1 MKKKIDLSEIIKKRG
16 KQKISKPISKKK
28 KKNQINKKKQKEIK
42 QDNGKDDSKKKG
54 NQVKKQIK
62 TSVKKEISQNHRI
75 RMAKTKK
82 IDEMTETK
90 EFVGFL
96 LNNEEYCI
104 DSDYVRQIIK
114 YRKPIDV
121 GIKSELVNGIVN
133 TKDGVLA
140 VIDLRKRLNL
150 EESNRKDGSIIIV
163 NYENVRVG
171 IFVNYL
177 IGIVRLESDNIKN
190 IPSFLPE
197 HQMQYIK
204 GVGLKKDGKIVIVLD
219 HNKLLSEEDIRE
231 IKSIPEDYK

>member
-1 MKKKIDLSEIIKKRG
+1 MKKKIDLSKIIKKKG
-16 KQKISKPISKKK
+16 IKKPISEKKKESKKTNIKQKEKEIKINKGKNDETK
-28 KKNQINKKKQKEIK
+28 KKNQNEEQIKSTVKNEINK
-42 QDNGKDDSKKKG
+42 
-54 NQVKKQIK
+54 
-62 TSVKKEISQNHRI
+62 SQRI
-75 RMAKTKK
+75 RISKSKQT
-82 IDEMTETK
+82 DELTETK

-121 GIKSELVNGIVN
+121 GIKSELVNGILN
-133 TKDGVLA
+133 TKEGVLA
-140 VIDLRKRLNL
+140 VIDVRKRFNL
-150 EESNRKDGSIIIV
+150 EEGSRKEGSIIIV
-163 NYENVRVG
+163 NYENIRVG

-190 IPSFLPE
+190 IPTFLPE

-204 GVGLKKDGKIVIVLD
+204 GVGLKKDAKIVIILD
-219 HNKLLSEEDIRE
+219 HNKLLSVDDIRE

>member
-1 MKKKIDLSEIIKKRG
+1 MKKKIDLSEIIKKKE
-16 KQKISKPISKKK
+16 KQKSNKPISKKK
-28 KKNQINKKKQKEIK
+28 KKSPINKKKQNETKKEIK
-42 QDNGKDDSKKKG
+42 KSETAKKESQRKK
-54 NQVKKQIK
+54 QVKSTI
-62 TSVKKEISQNHRI
+62 KKEISQNHRI
-75 RMAKTKK
+75 RIAKTKQ
-82 IDEMTETK
+82 IDELAETK

-96 LNNEEYCI
+96 LNDEEYCI

-121 GIKSELVNGIVN
+121 GIKSELVNGILN

-140 VIDLRKRLNL
+140 VIDLRKRFNL
-150 EESNRKDGSIIIV
+150 EESTRKDGSIIIIS
-163 NYENVRVG
+163 YENIRVG

-177 IGIVRLESDNIKN
+177 IGIVRLESDDIKN

-204 GVGLKKDGKIVIVLD
+204 GVGLKKDERIVIILD
-219 HNKLLSEEDIRE
+219 HHKLLSEEDIRE